1 MATRTRTSVDL
12 MRTSNLTFYFSCI
25 SSTIRQI
32 YVFFFGGCLLPYFHA
47 RILLFPFTPFFSSL
61 FPLAFTGGKLMYIGR
76 SYLSCALFFFLFAFT
91 PVLSHVSRLL
101 WCAFVFVP
109 AGSLMSF
116 KHKRI
121 KGMGER
127 RTQSTAS

>member
-32 YVFFFGGCLLPYFHA
+32 YFFFSGGCLLPYFHA
-47 RILLFPFTPFFSSL
+47 RILLFPFTPCFSSL

-76 SYLSCALFFFLFAFT
+76 SYLWCALFFFFCIYSC
-91 PVLSHVSRLL
+91 VVSR
-101 WCAFVFVP
+101 
-109 AGSLMSF
+109 
-116 KHKRI
+116 
-121 KGMGER
+121 
-127 RTQSTAS
+127 QSTSLVRVCVCAGRVVDELQTQENKGSG

>member
-32 YVFFFGGCLLPYFHA
+32 YFFFSGGCLLPYFHA
-47 RILLFPFTPFFSSL
+47 RILLFPFTPCFSSL

-76 SYLSCALFFFLFAFT
+76 SYLWCALFFFFLHLLLCCLTSVDFSGA
-91 PVLSHVSRLL
+91 RLCL
-101 WCAFVFVP
+101 CRQ
-109 AGSLMSF
+109 G
-116 KHKRI
+116 R
-121 KGMGER
+121 
-127 RTQSTAS
+127 